1 MKLFQ
6 YWDTGEP
13 PEDVAGCIESA
24 RVLNPGLD
32 HQLFDRDIATG
43 FIGRRLGPR
52 EREAFL
58 SLAIPAMQADY
69 FRLCAL
75 WAEGGVWSDA
85 DNRSLLPFRKLIAGA
100 HGFISMADNLLQTD
114 VLFVREPGD
123 PFLRACLELATR
135 HIEARLEGD
144 AYHVTGPWI
153 WNLIWAAVDPNGFHD
168 NARLVRDPSFVTT
181 SRAETVAAL
190 YPDAGAAFARFERG
204 HENRLSRWVQWII
217 AGYKG
222 TSGDWRQ
229 WRGPTYHEA
238 APIRTDRSGS
248 VSR

>member
-13 PEDVAGCIESA
+13 PDDVAACIESA
-24 RVLNPGLD
+24 RVKNPSLD
-32 HQLFDRDIATG
+32 HQLYDRDRAAWL
-43 FIGRRLGPR
+43 IGRRLGPR

-75 WAEGGVWSDA
+75 WAKGGVWSDA
-85 DNRSLLPFRKLIAGA
+85 DNQSLLPFRKLVAGA
-100 HGFISMADNLLQTD
+100 HGYISMADNLLQTD
-114 VLFVREPGD
+114 VLFVRERGD

-144 AYHVTGPWI
+144 AYHVTGPWVV
-153 WNLIWAAVDPNGFHD
+153 NLIWTAIDPDGLHE
-168 NARLVRDPSFVTT
+168 NARLARDPGFAAT
-181 SRAETVAAL
+181 SEAKAVAAL
-190 YPDAGAAFARFERG
+190 YPGAGAAFARFERV
-204 HENRLSRWVQWII
+204 HDHRTARWVQWII

-222 TSGDWRQ
+222 TPRDWRR
-229 WRGPTYHEA
+229 WPGPTYFETV
-238 APIRTDRSGS
+238 PT
-248 VSR
+248 